1 MSSGTQP
8 SRKARI
14 LSAVLYGVCSF
25 LVVLVNKSVLTTYR
39 FPSSTFLG
47 IGQMVITIIILFVG
61 KLYNII
67 TFPDFNKQIPKKIF
81 PLPLLYIGNH
91 LTGLSSTQLLSLPMF
106 TVLRKFSIPL
116 TLIFEMIIL
125 RTRYSWSIVAS
136 VIAIILGALIA
147 ASFDLSFNLEAYI
160 IVLLNDLFTALY
172 GVYTKEKIT
181 KELGKYGVLYYNATF
196 MIIPTFI
203 YALWTGDI
211 VKVIHFKE
219 WTNIA
224 FAFQFLLS
232 CMMGFLLVFSI
243 VQCSYYNSALATT
256 VIGAIKNV
264 CIGYIGIFIGGDYT
278 FSWLNFLGLNIC
290 MAGGAA
296 YSFISLWGNA
306 QVVDHVKPK
315 DPEKS
320 ETAKYL
326 EEKDTSVEDSEKSNL
341 LS

>member
-196 MIIPTFI
+196 MIIPTLI

-256 VIGAIKNV
+256 VIGAIKDQLQSSER
-264 CIGYIGIFIGGDYT
+264 IGE
-278 FSWLNFLGLNIC
+278 
-290 MAGGAA
+290 
-296 YSFISLWGNA
+296 
-306 QVVDHVKPK
+306 HP
-315 DPEKS
+315 
-320 ETAKYL
+320 
-326 EEKDTSVEDSEKSNL
+326 
-341 LS
+341 